1 MIINISILGS
11 TGSIGKSLINI
22 LKFKKKEIKI
32 NLLTCH
38 QNYNELFRQ
47 AKIFNVKN
55 LIITDSKIFS
65 FIKSK
70 KKYSKYNIQNNFDNL
85 KKIFKKKND
94 YVMSSIS
101 GLDGLLPTFNIIKH
115 TKKIAIANK
124 ETIICA
130 WNLIDIELK
139 KNKTQFVP
147 VDSEHFSAYFAIN
160 KNHISEIKNI
170 ILTASGG
177 PFLNRPLDKFN
188 TIDLQE
194 TLNHPNWSM
203 GRKISVDSAT
213 MMNKVFE
220 IIEAKKIFN
229 LPYNKLSILIQP
241 DSYIHALVNFNNG
254 LTKVI
259 IHKTDMKIPI
269 INTIFSNDTLLQKKI
284 IKNYD
289 LDLKKINNPK
299 FQVIDSFR
307 YPLVNIIKLLP
318 NKCSLFETIIVV
330 SNDELVR
337 LFLNDQ
343 ISFKDI
349 EILLLKI
356 VKSKQFAKYKKKSVK
371 KIDDILILNKY
382 IKHYINSKLF
392 R

>member
-203 GRKISVDSAT
+203 GKKISVDSAT

-356 VKSKQFAKYKKKSVK
+356 VKSKQFAKYKKKSVN

-382 IKHYINSKLF
+382 IKDYINSKLF
-392 R
+392 K

>member
-11 TGSIGKSLINI
+11 TGSIGKSLIDI
-22 LKFKKKEIKI
+22 LKLKKKYIKI
-32 NLLTCH
+32 NLLTCNK
-38 QNYNELFRQ
+38 NYKELLHQ

-55 LIITDSKIFS
+55 LIITDSKIFD

-85 KKIFKKKND
+85 KKTFKKKND

-101 GLDGLLPTFNIIKH
+101 GLNGLLPTFNIIKY

-130 WNLIDIELK
+130 WNLIESELK
-139 KNKTQFVP
+139 KNNTEFIP
-147 VDSEHFSAYFAIN
+147 VDSEHFSIHFAIN
-160 KNHISEIKNI
+160 KNHISEIKNV

-188 TIDLQE
+188 SINIKE

-203 GRKISVDSAT
+203 GKKISVDSAT

-220 IIEAKKIFN
+220 IIEAKNIFN
-229 LPYNKLSILIQP
+229 IPYEKLSILIQP
-241 DSYIHALVNFNNG
+241 DSYIHALINFNNG
-254 LTKVI
+254 LTKMVI
-259 IHKTDMKIPI
+259 HNTDMKIPI
-269 INTIFSNDTLLQKKI
+269 LSTIFSNDISLQKKI

-289 LDLKKINNPK
+289 LDMKKINNPK
-299 FQVIDSFR
+299 FQPIDTIRF
-307 YPLVNIIKLLP
+307 PLVGIIKLLP
-318 NKCSLFETIIVV
+318 KKPSLFESVIVL

-337 LFLNDQ
+337 LFLNHK
-343 ISFKDI
+343 INFNDI
-349 EILLLKI
+349 RVLLLKI
-356 VKSKQFAKYKKKSVK
+356 VKSKQFTKYKKKSVK

-382 IKHYINSKLF
+382 IKHYINLKLL
-392 R
+392 

>member
-130 WNLIDIELK
+130 WNLIDMELK

-160 KNHISEIKNI
+160 KNHISEIKKI

>member
-203 GRKISVDSAT
+203 GKKISVDSAT

-337 LFLNDQ
+337 LFLNHQ

-356 VKSKQFAKYKKKSVK
+356 VKSKQFAKYKKKSVN

-382 IKHYINSKLF
+382 IKDYINSKLF
-392 R
+392 K

>member
-94 YVMSSIS
+94 YVMSSIF

-337 LFLNDQ
+337 LFLNHQ

>member
-318 NKCSLFETIIVV
+318 NNCSLFETIIVV

>member
-147 VDSEHFSAYFAIN
+147 VDLEHFSAYFAIN

-337 LFLNDQ
+337 LFLNHQ

>member
-337 LFLNDQ
+337 LFLNHQ

-349 EILLLKI
+349 GILLLKI